1 MADKMIQIKLRD
13 SVPIEKAL
21 IEYLASLGTRSGE
34 PKRLLLDGFS
44 LKNIK
49 EVETLNIDK
58 GAPEK
63 KSFANLA
70 VKG

>member
-21 IEYLASLGTRSGE
+21 IDYLASLGARSGE
-34 PKRLLLDGFS
+34 PKRLLLDGFA
-44 LKNIK
+44 LKNIQ
-49 EVETLNIDK
+49 EVETIKINK
-58 GAPEK
+58 SASEK
-63 KSFANLA
+63 KPFANLA